1 MKNLK
6 MVRKWLIC
14 LLSFIIFSFL
24 LMQILNKK
32 SFKID
37 NSFYNFLAKFQ
48 SDPFTFIVKVITN
61 LGGTAVIIMLA
72 FFSLIA
78 IKDKKI
84 SLCICLNLALVF
96 LFNTGLKFL
105 VARPRPAFLH
115 LVRETGYSFP
125 SGHAMVSLAF
135 YGFLIYLL
143 YKKVIPKRKWVP
155 IIGFSI
161 LILAIS
167 ISRIY
172 LGVHYTTDVI
182 AGLAFSLG
190 YLIIYTTIV
199 GKLFLNKS
207 AIATTN

>member
-1 MKNLK
+1 MRKLK
-6 MVRKWLIC
+6 IVGKWLIC

-24 LMQILNKK
+24 LIQILNKK

-37 NSFYNFLAKFQ
+37 NSFYYFLAQFQ
-48 SDPFTFIVKVITN
+48 NDPLTFIVKVITN
-61 LGGTAVIIMLA
+61 LGGTIVTIMLA

-84 SLCICLNLALVF
+84 SLCICLNVALVF

-105 VARPRPAFLH
+105 VARPRPAFFH
-115 LVRETGYSFP
+115 LVREVGYSFP
-125 SGHAMVSLAF
+125 SGHAMMSFAF

-143 YKKVIPKRKWVP
+143 FKNVIPSRKWLA
-155 IIGFSI
+155 IIALSI
-161 LILAIS
+161 LILAIG

-182 AGLAFSLG
+182 AGFAFSSG
-190 YLIIYTTIV
+190 YLVIYTTIV
-199 GKLFLNKS
+199 GKLLLNKNS
-207 AIATTN
+207 VATTN